1 LGSECLWRLTPRRA
15 LNEVDA
21 LIRRMWARPIP
32 LRRERKQDTARWQ
45 VSQVHLAIDVANAPL
60 ENEQVTRYVSRSR
73 TQAVYEAAK
82 SEVEQL
88 MRAIHGP
95 EAEDMDALVM
105 DWNSLY
111 EEDGY
116 DGFDPFDDLIPERD
130 RDVEPVPVEQRAVTT
145 FRSGTRISGM
155 SFSPGG
161 DVSMVLYDKP
171 LQARLSGKRH
181 MEPIWAAAGWA
192 KGTPVTR
199 HEARLRRPA
208 VRELGLPHDL
218 RPCLDD
224 PWEFLSHQKDVFAAV
239 VGRAEECPDAVDV
252 AWIRRVVP
260 EKSDSRRS
268 RWPTDPVW
276 RVVQSATFAEAPA
289 EARRLIRRRQRGHD
303 TKKLDQGQYGYLA
316 SRTAILHPNGGQWTL
331 SRAIGEALPQLE
343 AVEREQ
349 GLPFGELV
357 RERRRKRG
365 LPLPIAEKVL
375 PLLPCATS
383 EAASDDSPLIAA
395 DGEPA
400 LNDPLHRRA
409 ALAEA
414 RVAETFEALQDA
426 ELHGTSQRILDH
438 LEAAYLTE
446 MATYRAI
453 VGEEGPASSDTW

>member
-1 LGSECLWRLTPRRA
+1 
-15 LNEVDA
+15 
-21 LIRRMWARPIP
+21 M
-32 LRRERKQDTARWQ
+32 
-45 VSQVHLAIDVANAPL
+45 HLAVDVANAPL
-60 ENEQVTRYVSRSR
+60 EAEQAARYVSRSR

-95 EAEDMDALVM
+95 EAEDMDALVL
-105 DWNSLY
+105 DWNALY
-111 EEDGY
+111 EDDGY
-116 DGFDPFDDLIPERD
+116 DAFDPFDDLVPERE
-130 RDVEPVPVEQRAVTT
+130 RDVEPTPVEHRAVTT
-145 FRSGTRISGM
+145 FRSGSRISGM
-155 SFSPGG
+155 TFSPGG

-181 MEPIWAAAGWA
+181 MEPIWAAAGWT
-192 KGTPVTR
+192 KGVPVTR

-224 PWEFLSHQKDVFAAV
+224 PWEFLEHQKDVFAAV

-260 EKSDSRRS
+260 EETDSRRS

-303 TKKLDQGQYGYLA
+303 TKKLDQGQYGYMA
-316 SRTAILHPNGGQWTL
+316 SRTAILHPDGGQWTL

-349 GLPFGELV
+349 GIDFGELV
-357 RERRRKRG
+357 RERRRQRG
-365 LPLPIAEKVL
+365 LPLPIADKVL
-375 PLLPCATS
+375 PFRPDVTS
-383 EAASDDSPLIAA
+383 EPASGEESMTGYDGPPIVTAPL
-395 DGEPA
+395 
-400 LNDPLHRRA
+400 LRRA
-409 ALAEA
+409 VLSEEQVAEA
-414 RVAETFEALQDA
+414 FTALQEA
-426 ELHGTSQRILDH
+426 ELRGASRRVLDR
-438 LEAAYLTE
+438 LEAALFAE
-446 MATYRAI
+446 VSVHHALLSQLPPPPRA
-453 VGEEGPASSDTW
+453 SDRS